1 MSGLNISC
9 GDFHAGDKAGTAF
22 ERVLSE
28 LPDVASE
35 LQQHILSGFD
45 HAEHILIEPANA
57 AQLIPSLRRY
67 RKQLI
72 TEIGHDNPLQE
83 MSREEKTGV
92 CSIKL
97 KWGEGRGSRLYC
109 AINLLAACEKSA
121 IAQQPVLV
129 CLA

>member
-28 LPDVASE
+28 LPDVP
-35 LQQHILSGFD
+35 QDIKQNILSGFD
-45 HAEHILIEPANA
+45 HGDHTLIQASDA
-57 AQLIPSLRRY
+57 AQLIPPLRLY
-67 RKQLI
+67 KDQLI
-72 TEIGHDNPLQE
+72 AEIGHANWHQE
-83 MSREEKTGV
+83 MDREERTGV

-109 AINLLAACEKSA
+109 TTSLLTACEHSA
-121 IAQQPVLV
+121 LTQNPVLV
-129 CLA
+129 CLD

>member
-28 LPDVASE
+28 LPDVPSE
-35 LQQHILSGFD
+35 LQQRILSGFD
-45 HAEHILIEPANA
+45 HADHILIEPTNA

-67 RKQLI
+67 RNQLI
-72 TEIGHDNPLQE
+72 AEIGHDDPLQE
-83 MSREEKTGV
+83 MSREEKTGI

-97 KWGEGRGSRLYC
+97 KWGDGRGSRLYC

-121 IAQQPVLV
+121 LTQQPVLV
-129 CLA
+129 CLV

>member
-28 LPDVASE
+28 LPE
-35 LQQHILSGFD
+35 IPQQTRQKILSGFD
-45 HAEHILIEPANA
+45 TGEHTLIDPDDAAALMPA
-57 AQLIPSLRRY
+57 LIAY
-67 RKQLI
+67 RDRLI
-72 TEIGHDNPLQE
+72 GEIGHADWLQE
-83 MSREEKTGV
+83 MEREERSGV

-109 AINLLAACEKSA
+109 AVSLLEACERSA
-121 IAQQPVLV
+121 LTRQQVLV
-129 CLA
+129 HVT